1 MRTFL
6 LKVAIIAFLLLGL
19 VSVFGPQLHPL
30 FSNFG
35 HPEEIRT
42 TVSSALLIAGVGA
55 LALIFVRTLLGF
67 VLILA
72 LAVLFFILLQYFWVD
87 VMSTAF

>member
-19 VSVFGPQLHPL
+19 VSVFGPQLYPV

-35 HPEEIRT
+35 HPEEIQT
-42 TVSSALLIAGVGA
+42 AVSSALLIAGVGA

-72 LAVLFFILLQYFWVD
+72 IAVLFFILLQYFWVD
-87 VMSTAF
+87 FVSTAF

>member
-19 VSVFGPQLHPL
+19 VSVFGPQLHSV

-35 HPEEIRT
+35 HAEEVQT

-87 VMSTAF
+87 FMSMAF